1 MHAHSAVR
9 RELNIMH
16 EVSIMTEAVRMAVEA
31 AQAAGARRI
40 TELRMRIGM
49 LSGVV
54 PEALQFAF
62 EAVAAGSLAENA
74 TLTIEQTP
82 ARFWCEA
89 CKSEFVAVK
98 YFAECPQCNTASH
111 ALRAGRELELSAM
124 EID

>member
-1 MHAHSAVR
+1 
-9 RELNIMH
+9 MH
-16 EVSIMTEAVRMAVEA
+16 EVSIMTEAIRMAVEA
-31 AQAAGARRI
+31 AQAAGAQRI
-40 TELRMRIGM
+40 TELRMRIGV

-82 ARFWCEA
+82 ARFWCEV
-89 CKSEFVAVK
+89 CQSEFVAAN
-98 YFAECPQCNTASH
+98 YFAECPQCKTSSRD
-111 ALRAGRELELSAM
+111 LRAGRELELSAM

>member
-1 MHAHSAVR
+1 
-9 RELNIMH
+9 
-16 EVSIMTEAVRMAVEA
+16 MAVES

-40 TELRMRIGM
+40 TGLRLRVGT

-82 ARFWCEA
+82 ARFWCET
-89 CKSEFVAVK
+89 CQWEFVAANW
-98 YFAECPQCNTASH
+98 FAECPQCNTSSH
-111 ALRAGRELELSAM
+111 DLRAGRELGLSAM